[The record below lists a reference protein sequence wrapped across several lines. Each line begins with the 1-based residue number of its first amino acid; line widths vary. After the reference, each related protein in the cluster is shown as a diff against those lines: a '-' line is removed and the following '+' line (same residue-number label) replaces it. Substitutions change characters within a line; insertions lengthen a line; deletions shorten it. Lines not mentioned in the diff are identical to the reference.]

1 MEHRQPRTSDSVLP
15 ALQKISGDDDDDDGD
30 DDDDEDGY
38 GDGGDDGDDD
48 DDEENGLNE
57 LQCITNVR
65 SA

>member
-15 ALQKISGDDDDDDGD
+15 ALQKISGDDDDDGDND
-30 DDDDEDGY
+30 DD
-38 GDGGDDGDDD
+38 
-48 DDEENGLNE
+48 GLNE